1 MLLVGSVREESKGSV
16 PYWDLQRSVS
26 ARDELRSSDIHGG
39 VLKKHWSFL
48 LKSA

>member
-1 MLLVGSVREESKGSV
+1 MLLVGSVREGSV
-16 PYWDLQRSVS
+16 PYWDLQKRVF
-26 ARDELRSSDIHGG
+26 ARDKLRSSDIHTG